1 MAYKNREHDKKTE
14 PMNITTLRRAALTLV
29 MAGIGATAYCQDLIA
44 RQAPVDRRLRAVDSV
59 AIQRAVD
66 RDLELD
72 LSSDVYNTWVTNR
85 AHPYKQEDVPESY
98 RIDLRGFH
106 MPTPSRNVTCL

>member
-1 MAYKNREHDKKTE
+1 
-14 PMNITTLRRAALTLV
+14 MNMTLLRRAALAIAMV
-29 MAGIGATAYCQDLIA
+29 SIGASAYCQDLIA

-66 RDLELD
+66 RDMDLD

-85 AHPYKQEDVPESY
+85 AHPYKREDVPESY
-98 RIDLRGFH
+98 RIDLPRLLYAHPLTQCYLTLWLPPRF
-106 MPTPSRNVTCL
+106 